1 MKRLVL
7 FDIDGTLLLCG
18 KAPRNAITQAMIK
31 IFGTAG
37 PVDQFPFSG
46 KTDPQIIFELMQAAR
61 IADDVIQAGLQ
72 RAIADYIA
80 ALETTLQS
88 IDIRILKGVEKLLEQ
103 LAGHEDI
110 VLGLLTGN
118 VMQGAQI
125 KLSRAGLGHY
135 FFNGT
140 SPLGAFG
147 SDSMHRNELP
157 AIAVERAK
165 AIKHRHFTEKEI
177 AIIGDS
183 PSDVLCGK
191 SLNVKSIAVA
201 TGWHKTDEL
210 KNYDPDFAFED
221 LSVTDKVMEAI
232 LQ

>member
-18 KAPRNAITQAMIK
+18 RAPRKAITQAMIK

-37 PVDQFPFSG
+37 AVDQFSFSG
-46 KTDPQIIFELMQAAR
+46 KTDPQIIFELMQSAH
-61 IADDVIQAGLQ
+61 IANEIIQAGIPK
-72 RAIADYIA
+72 AIDDYLV
-80 ALETTLQS
+80 ALEATLLS
-88 IDIRILKGVEKLLEQ
+88 GDIKILKGVENLLERV
-103 LAGHEDI
+103 AGHEDI

-118 VMQGAQI
+118 VLRGAHL

-135 FFNGT
+135 FFNGMP
-140 SPLGAFG
+140 PLGAFG
-147 SDSMHRNELP
+147 SDSIHRHDLP
-157 AIAVERAK
+157 AIAVERANV
-165 AIKHRHFTEKEI
+165 IKHRQFSGKEI
-177 AIIGDS
+177 VIIGDS

-210 KNYDPDFAFED
+210 KSYEPDFVFED
-221 LSVTDKVMEAI
+221 LSATDAVTEAI
-232 LQ
+232 LR